1 MLFRSE
7 RADDIRSA
15 MIAREAEWASRSPA
29 AQTKKQKARL
39 DRLAA
44 LQALRPLHRDQV
56 FSLDLR
62 TGLKHGSTV
71 VEAHGVQKSYG
82 NRVILKNL
90 ELGLVAGDRVGILG
104 PNGAGKTTL
113 LRMIAGTER
122 PDRGELVRGARVRAS
137 VLDQERTGLDLDST
151 VFEAAGGGN
160 DQVKVGDR
168 YVHVATF
175 LGRFLFGPAFFP
187 RRVRDLSGG
196 ERARLLLAK
205 LLLQG
210 SNLLLLDE
218 PTNDLDLQTL
228 RVLEEALLAYD
239 GVAVVVT
246 HDRAFLDRVCN
257 AVLAFEGEGRVVRY
271 ASRQQHLAAL
281 ARAEPVKEAEKAKEP
296 EKPREVPKE
305 TGRRKLSWKEQREF
319 EELPARIDALEAEQA
334 ALGTRL
340 ADPAIYRDGTDTA
353 ALSRR
358 LGAIPA
364 EIEAAFTR

>member
-1 MLFRSE
+1 MCS
-7 RADDIRSA
+7 S
-15 MIAREAEWASRSPA
+15 
-29 AQTKKQKARL
+29 
-39 DRLAA
+39 
-44 LQALRPLHRDQV
+44 
-56 FSLDLR
+56 DL
-62 TGLKHGSTV
+62 
-71 VEAHGVQKSYG
+71 
-82 NRVILKNL
+82 
-90 ELGLVAGDRVGILG
+90 
-104 PNGAGKTTL
+104 
-113 LRMIAGTER
+113 
-122 PDRGELVRGARVRAS
+122 
-137 VLDQERTGLDLDST
+137 
-151 VFEAAGGGN
+151 
-160 DQVKVGDR
+160 
-168 YVHVATF
+168 
-175 LGRFLFGPAFFP
+175 
-187 RRVRDLSGG
+187 
-196 ERARLLLAK
+196 
-205 LLLQG
+205 
-210 SNLLLLDE
+210 
-218 PTNDLDLQTL
+218 
-228 RVLEEALLAYD
+228 ALLAYD

-364 EIEAAFTR
+364 EIEAAFTRWAELGERA